1 MRMWEA
7 TRLTAERRHQREA
20 AALVNRLAEELASR
34 EEMLAALRADATLD
48 EPLRQAAMQLAA
60 RHCEDPWQLS
70 WAAFQGV
77 LPSGVDAERCRRS
90 VRQAEAALR
99 LAPADAPF
107 YLPDRPTTALGL
119 TSYRLGQYR
128 EAVASLKRTLDDF
141 ATRLPSHHAARA
153 GATNPPAWCYSILAM
168 AHYRLNEPDVART
181 WLQHARERQADP
193 LQGRSRPAVDLLR
206 EAEELMEGTAAVAP
220 NGS

>member
-1 MRMWEA
+1 MWEA

-119 TSYRLGQYR
+119 ASYRLGQYR
-128 EAVASLKRTLDDF
+128 EAIAHLKRTLDEF
-141 ATRLPSHHAARA
+141 AARLPSQDAARRA
-153 GATNPPAWCYSILAM
+153 GATDPPAWCYSILAM
-168 AHYRLNEPDVART
+168 AHYRLNQPNVART
-181 WLQHARERQADP
+181 WLQHARERRAAP

-206 EAEELMEGTAAVAP
+206 EAEELIEGKATVSP
-220 NGS
+220 Q